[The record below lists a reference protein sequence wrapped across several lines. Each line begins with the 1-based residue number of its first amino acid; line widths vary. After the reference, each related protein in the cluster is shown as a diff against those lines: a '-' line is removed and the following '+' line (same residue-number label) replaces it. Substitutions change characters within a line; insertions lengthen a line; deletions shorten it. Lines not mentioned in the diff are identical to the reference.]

1 VNDNTDVPTGIDLS
15 FTMDLSDLRSLGS
28 FEYSPE
34 ARTILERNTHLLL
47 MAPMVAFFRRFP
59 DRVEPI
65 YYTHR
70 IMALS
75 LDFRIAPITQR
86 SRQVVE
92 EVWAWLLLNNPR
104 LVSLGWAQLS
114 PVQQAYLLNSALLPI
129 EFKSQEYMDA
139 MPAEDFALVMTQG
152 ISWEPRS

>member
-1 VNDNTDVPTGIDLS
+1 
-15 FTMDLSDLRSLGS
+15 
-28 FEYSPE
+28 
-34 ARTILERNTHLLL
+34 
-47 MAPMVAFFRRFP
+47 
-59 DRVEPI
+59 
-65 YYTHR
+65 
-70 IMALS
+70 
-75 LDFRIAPITQR
+75 
-86 SRQVVE
+86 VVE

-104 LVSLGWAQLS
+104 LVSLSWAQLS

>member
-1 VNDNTDVPTGIDLS
+1 VNDNTDAPTGIDLS

-34 ARTILERNTHLLL
+34 TRTILERNNHLLL
-47 MAPMVAFFRRFP
+47 MAPMTAFFRRYS
-59 DRVEPI
+59 DELRPI
-65 YYTHR
+65 YTHR

-75 LDFRIAPITQR
+75 LDFRTAPITQR